1 MTDPRPDVPATGVEP
16 GLAAAAGITGEE
28 LRRAQEHALAAENA
42 DVGRAR
48 SLNADAWREL
58 RGNWMFWLSAVLI
71 AVLVVMAIVPQLFT
85 SVDPRAVGPVRE
97 TPNADAIFGR
107 DMQGYDIYA
116 RTVYGARASIVV
128 GLVTTILTTSIGT
141 VVGVFAAY
149 RGGWVDALISRI
161 TDMFFAIPLLLGGI
175 LFMSAFPSDQ
185 SSPYLVVVSK
195 VVLVLTVLAWPS
207 IARLMRGSV
216 LQVLPND
223 YIQAAR
229 ALGAGPMRIIT
240 RHVIPNAMAPA
251 LVVSA
256 INLGVFIVAEA
267 SLSFLGIGLVPPAIS
282 WGVAISDGLVAVR
295 TYPHILFFPA
305 IFLSLCVLAFI
316 MLGDAA
322 QDAFDPKS
330 R

>member
-1 MTDPRPDVPATGVEP
+1 MTDAPSPGAAPAVSGQD
-16 GLAAAAGITGEE
+16 
-28 LRRAQEHALAAENA
+28 LRRAEQRAQAAANA

-58 RGNWMFWLSAVLI
+58 RGNWMFWLSAGLI
-71 AVLVVMAIVPQLFT
+71 LLFVVMAIAPGLFT
-85 SVDPRAVGPVRE
+85 STDPRQVGPVRQ
-97 TPNADAIFGR
+97 TPGGEAIFGR
-107 DMQGYDIYA
+107 DMQGYDIFS
-116 RTVYGARASIVV
+116 RTIHGARASILV
-128 GLVTTILTTSIGT
+128 GLTTTLLTTLVGSAIG
-141 VVGVFAAY
+141 VLAAY
-149 RGGWVDALISRI
+149 RGGWLDALISRV
-161 TDMFFAIPLLLGGI
+161 TDVFFAIPLLLGGI

-185 SSPYLVVVSK
+185 NTPYFVVIGK
-195 VVLVLTVLAWPS
+195 VVLVLTVLGWPS
-207 IARLMRGSV
+207 IARLMRSSV

-229 ALGAGPMRIIT
+229 ALGASPHRIVT

-251 LVVSA
+251 LVVAA

-295 TYPHILFFPA
+295 TFPHILFFPS
-305 IFLSLCVLAFI
+305 IFLSVCVFAFI